1 MLLIGNGM
9 LVTRD
14 PANPWFENGCVA
26 IEDRLIAAVGKT
38 SDMRSKYPNAR
49 FLDAAGGLIMPG
61 FINAHMHFYSAFS
74 RGFSSGGE
82 PAKNF
87 QEVLERL
94 WWRLDR
100 GLTLEDCY
108 YSAMVCLI
116 DCIKNGTTTVLD
128 HHASPYAVRGSLF
141 ELGKAARLTGIRCCL
156 SYEVS
161 DRDGPE
167 IVRQGI
173 DENMDF
179 IRWAQK
185 EGDDLLQGTFGLHAS
200 MTLSNETL
208 VACREAMGDCN
219 AGFHVHV
226 AEGPGDEVDSEKR
239 YGKRILERFREYG
252 LLGERSMAIH
262 CIHINDREI
271 DILKETNT
279 AVVHNPES
287 NMGNAVGVSPVL
299 KLCERG
305 VLTGLGTD
313 GYVSDM
319 LQSYKL
325 ANALQ
330 KHAMEHPNVAWGEI
344 PTMLFDNN
352 ATIAG
357 RFFKTPLGR
366 LAPGYSADVIV
377 SDYVPPT
384 TLTDQNIN
392 GHLLF
397 GTSGRSIVTTIAR
410 GKVLME
416 NRELKE
422 LDEKEIVGKARELS
436 AKTWERI
443 AAL

>member
-9 LVTRD
+9 MITRD
-14 PANPWFENGCVA
+14 PSNPFIKDGCVA
-26 IEDRLIAAVGKT
+26 IEGHVISEVGKT
-38 SDMRSKYPNAR
+38 SDVKAKYPGAE
-49 FLDAAGGLIMPG
+49 FVDAGGNLIMPG

-74 RGFSSGGE
+74 RGMFVPGE
-82 PAKNF
+82 PAQNF
-87 QEVLERL
+87 NEVLERL
-94 WWRLDR
+94 WWRLDKA
-100 GLTLEDCY
+100 LSLEDCY
-108 YSAMVCLI
+108 YSTLVCLI

-128 HHASPYAVRGSLF
+128 HHASPLAIKGSLF
-141 ELGKAARLTGIRCCL
+141 ELGRAAKELGIRCCL

-167 IVRQGI
+167 ICKQGI
-173 DENMDF
+173 KENMDF
-179 IRWAQK
+179 IRYAKK

-208 VACREAMGDCN
+208 SACRDAMGGLN
-219 AGFHVHV
+219 AGYHVHV

-239 YGKRILERFREYG
+239 YGKRILERFRDYG
-252 LLGERSMAIH
+252 ILGDKSMAIH

-271 DILKETNT
+271 EILKETNT

-299 KLCERG
+299 KLCAKG

-319 LQSYKL
+319 LQSYKM

-330 KHAMEHPNVAWGEI
+330 KHGNQHPNVAWGEI
-344 PTMLFDNN
+344 PTMLFQNN
-352 ATIAG
+352 AEIAG

-384 TLTDQNIN
+384 DLSDSNIN

-397 GTSGRSIVTTIAR
+397 GAAGRSVVTTVAR
-410 GKVLME
+410 GKVLMQ
-416 NRELKE
+416 NRELKGI
-422 LDEKEIVGKARELS
+422 DEKATIAKARELS
-436 AKTWERI
+436 AKTWKR
-443 AAL
+443 L